1 MDRTDVRD
9 CRRVGVD
16 LRGMRYDPS
25 YHSHATASRW
35 CVVGR
40 DDAERSGDRDD
51 AQW

>member
-1 MDRTDVRD
+1 MDRTDVRG

-16 LRGMRYDPS
+16 LRGMRYDTTD
-25 YHSHATASRW
+25 YSHATARR
-35 CVVGR
+35 CDDGR